1 MKEVNAYW
9 VSTQTETPAH
19 LQQVEVKIE
28 RFDEVI
34 IRRAVYN
41 AFNAEYMNPNN
52 FETLHDV
59 KAFRYV
65 TTFA

>member
-9 VSTQTETPAH
+9 ISSQTETPAH
-19 LQQVEVKIE
+19 LQEIEVKIE

-41 AFNAEYMNPNN
+41 AFAGEYANPKTQ
-52 FETLHDV
+52 ETLHDV

-65 TTFA
+65 TNFA